1 MPLEYHFTYG
11 INRPFVGICTLQ
23 IALEVGYSVKTSV
36 RTLAKAE
43 SIRCSPA
50 LAKYDFTS
58 RLELSIV
65 PDITVDGAFDDAL
78 KNATYAIHVAS
89 PPLQNQSLPK
99 DYNGSCTYYY
109 VK

>member
-1 MPLEYHFTYG
+1 MPLDTILHMQLIG
-11 INRPFVGICTLQ
+11 FVGICTLQ
-23 IALEVGYSVKTSV
+23 IALAVGYSVKTSV

-58 RLELSIV
+58 RLELPIV

-78 KNATYAIHVAS
+78 KNATYVIHVAS
-89 PPLQNQSLPK
+89 PLAKSVPPK
-99 DYNGSCTYYY
+99 NYNGSCTYYY